1 MKFIAWL
8 DELSNKDVNIAGGK
22 GASLGEMW
30 NAGLPV
36 PPAFVVTADAYRYF
50 IKETGLIDK
59 IKEILKNLDIN
70 DTDKL
75 NEASEKIRK
84 MFEEVEMPDDLKLAI
99 IEAYNKLSEICNE
112 EDVTVAVRSS
122 ATAEDL
128 PDASFAGQQDTYLNI
143 KGAENVVKYVQKCFS
158 SLFTPRAIFYRE
170 QKGFDHFKVA
180 LAVVVQK
187 LVNSEKAG
195 VMFTVNPI
203 TENYDELVIE
213 AAWGLGEGVV
223 SGSVSPD
230 TYIVNKKTLE
240 IIDKHIARKE
250 IMFVKDEKG
259 ETKIVDVPEDMKEK
273 QVLTDDEI
281 KELAKIGINIE
292 NHYKKPMDVEWAYE
306 KGKFYMVQARPITT
320 LKKGKKEKKTVSE
333 EDIESKI
340 LLKGIGA
347 SPGIATGP
355 VKIIMDVKEI
365 DKVKEGDILVTKMT
379 TPDMVPA
386 MKKAAAIITDEGGL
400 TCIEGDAKILTDR
413 GFMKIK
419 DIYKLVKKGEKL
431 KVLGLNSKTL
441 KTEWK
446 EVIDAQVRTAVR
458 YEVGVY
464 RKNKKTTDTIKIT
477 PDHKFPIF
485 KDGGLQKIPL
495 EDVINNNYSVL
506 SIDYIPM
513 IEEKYETLSDI
524 MYLCGAILSDGHI
537 VRKKDGR
544 PFRVRFTQKNTEEKR
559 EFINKVLEDIK
570 HINGEFRPF
579 SNVRNGVVEYQTSKK
594 QPSKILGYVEDNIN
608 TIPLYATE
616 SELIDFLAGYVD
628 GDGYISS
635 RSRLEIYEN
644 VEHKKKI
651 EGIILALYRIGAIP
665 RMRVKKGTKTAV
677 ISIKNNI
684 EKILSK
690 TKRISIE
697 KLNEFDSK
705 IKVDAKLID
714 IAQMLPEC
722 KEYDYRGYLYKY
734 FKNKSFIGV
743 NKLYTYLKEC
753 KKVDTGLKSL
763 LKKVELIK
771 DSDIHSIRLTKI
783 NEDYGEVY
791 NITVKANNDFDH
803 NYVVWTK
810 NYTPIVV
817 FNCHAA
823 IVSRELGTP
832 CVVGTKKA
840 TEILKDGMIVTVDG
854 EKGIVYEG
862 EIKKVEEEKKPE
874 VSTTIVQQVPI
885 ITATE
890 VKVNVSMPEVAER
903 AAATGADGVG
913 LLRAEHMI
921 LGLGKHPKKI
931 LEEEGEEA
939 LIEALMEGIRKVA
952 DAFYPRP
959 VTYRTLD
966 APTDEFRGLEG
977 GENEPIEHNPM
988 LGWRGIR
995 RGLDEVDILKCELKA
1010 IKRLREE
1017 GYKNI
1022 EIMIPLVT
1030 HPDEVKKVKE
1040 IARDVGLELGKD
1052 IPFGIMVE
1060 TPAAALIIE
1069 DFIKEGINF
1078 VSLGTNDLT
1087 QYTIAIDRNN
1097 ELVSKYYKEDHPAVL
1112 KLVEYVIKT
1121 CKKHGIKTSIC
1132 GQAGSRPHIVEKL
1145 VEWGIDSVSAN
1156 IDAVETIRR
1165 VVARTEQKVI
1175 LNFIRKSYLE
1185 KE

>member
-8 DELSNKDVNIAGGK
+8 DELSNKDVDIAGGK

-240 IIDKHIARKE
+240 IIDKYIARKE

-446 EVIDAQVRTAVR
+446 EIIDAQVRTAVR

-524 MYLCGAILSDGHI
+524 MYLCGAILSD
-537 VRKKDGR
+537 
-544 PFRVRFTQKNTEEKR
+544 
-559 EFINKVLEDIK
+559 
-570 HINGEFRPF
+570 
-579 SNVRNGVVEYQTSKK
+579 VEYQTSKK
-594 QPSKILGYVEDNIN
+594 QPSEILGHVEDNIN

-628 GDGYISS
+628 GDGCIS

-665 RMRVKKGTKTAV
+665 RMRVKKDTKTAV

-862 EIKKVEEEKKPE
+862 VIKKVEEEKKPE
-874 VSTTIVQQVPI
+874 VSTTTIVQQVPI

-921 LGLGKHPKKI
+921 LGLGKHPRKI

>member
-8 DELSNKDVNIAGGK
+8 DELSNEDVDIAGGK

-36 PPAFVVTADAYRYF
+36 PPAFVVTAEAYRHF
-50 IKETGLIDK
+50 IRETGLMDK
-59 IKEILKNLDIN
+59 IKEILSGLDVN
-70 DTDKL
+70 DTDAL
-75 NEASEKIRK
+75 TEASKKIRK
-84 MFEEVEMPDDLKLAI
+84 LIEEAEMPEDLRLAI
-99 IEAYNKLSEICNE
+99 IEAYNKLSEMCG
-112 EDVTVAVRSS
+112 EDEVTVAVRSS

-128 PDASFAGQQDTYLNI
+128 PGASFAGQQDTYLNI

-170 QKGFDHFKVA
+170 QQGFDHFKVA
-180 LAVVVQK
+180 LAAVVQK
-187 LVNSEKAG
+187 LVNAEKAG

-240 IIDKHIARKE
+240 IVDKYIARKE
-250 IMFVKDEKG
+250 TMFVKDEKG
-259 ETKIVDVPEDMKEK
+259 ETKVVEVPEDMKEK
-273 QVLTDDEI
+273 QVLSDEEI
-281 KELAKIGINIE
+281 KELTKVGLNIE
-292 NHYKKPMDVEWAYE
+292 KHYGKPMDVEWAYE
-306 KGKFYMVQARPITT
+306 KGKFYMLQARPITT
-320 LKKGKKEKKTVSE
+320 LKKGKKEKKVKE
-333 EDIESKI
+333 EEIEAKI

-347 SPGIATGP
+347 SPGIATGT
-355 VKIIMDVKEI
+355 VKIIRDVSEI
-365 DKVKEGDILVTKMT
+365 DKVKEGDILVTEMT

-386 MKKAAAIITDEGGL
+386 MKKAAAIVTDEGGL
-400 TCIEGDAKILTDR
+400 T
-413 GFMKIK
+413 
-419 DIYKLVKKGEKL
+419 
-431 KVLGLNSKTL
+431 
-441 KTEWK
+441 
-446 EVIDAQVRTAVR
+446 
-458 YEVGVY
+458 
-464 RKNKKTTDTIKIT
+464 
-477 PDHKFPIF
+477 
-485 KDGGLQKIPL
+485 
-495 EDVINNNYSVL
+495 
-506 SIDYIPM
+506 
-513 IEEKYETLSDI
+513 
-524 MYLCGAILSDGHI
+524 
-537 VRKKDGR
+537 
-544 PFRVRFTQKNTEEKR
+544 
-559 EFINKVLEDIK
+559 
-570 HINGEFRPF
+570 
-579 SNVRNGVVEYQTSKK
+579 
-594 QPSKILGYVEDNIN
+594 
-608 TIPLYATE
+608 
-616 SELIDFLAGYVD
+616 
-628 GDGYISS
+628 
-635 RSRLEIYEN
+635 
-644 VEHKKKI
+644 
-651 EGIILALYRIGAIP
+651 
-665 RMRVKKGTKTAV
+665 
-677 ISIKNNI
+677 
-684 EKILSK
+684 
-690 TKRISIE
+690 
-697 KLNEFDSK
+697 
-705 IKVDAKLID
+705 
-714 IAQMLPEC
+714 
-722 KEYDYRGYLYKY
+722 
-734 FKNKSFIGV
+734 
-743 NKLYTYLKEC
+743 
-753 KKVDTGLKSL
+753 
-763 LKKVELIK
+763 
-771 DSDIHSIRLTKI
+771 
-783 NEDYGEVY
+783 
-791 NITVKANNDFDH
+791 
-803 NYVVWTK
+803 
-810 NYTPIVV
+810 
-817 FNCHAA
+817 CHAA

-862 EIKKVEEEKKPE
+862 EIKKVEEKKPE
-874 VSTTIVQQVPI
+874 VTAVIQQAPI

-921 LGLGKHPKKI
+921 LGLGKHPRKI

-1030 HPDEVKKVKE
+1030 HPDEVRKVKE
-1040 IARDVGLELGKD
+1040 IAREVGLELGKD

-1112 KLVEYVIKT
+1112 KLVEHVIKT
-1121 CKKHGIKTSIC
+1121 CKKYGIKTSIC

-1175 LNFIRKSYLE
+1175 LDYIRKSYLE